1 VNANASGE
9 ALFDHPVRPRSI
21 KVHEAA
27 VTAAREL
34 LSEDGLPVTSMDAL
48 AARSAALYGLLAEKE
63 TR

>member
-1 VNANASGE
+1 MNANASGE

-27 VTAAREL
+27 
-34 LSEDGLPVTSMDAL
+34 
-48 AARSAALYGLLAEKE
+48 EKE

>member
-27 VTAAREL
+27 VTAAGE
-34 LSEDGLPVTSMDAL
+34 LSEDGLPVTSMDAI